1 MLSRLGLYI
10 HVPFCRRKCLYC
22 DFYSVCRSAE
32 NEIPYAEA
40 LLAQMKRWKPKAKKY
55 IADTVYI
62 GGGTP
67 SLLKNETMYEIMCA
81 VHSDFRIPSTAEIS
95 IEANPGTL
103 TGDKLAFYRGLG
115 INRLS
120 IGMQSANDEELRM
133 LGRSHTFDEFRSAYY
148 IARMEG
154 FNNINADIMYGIP
167 KQTKMGFIDSL
178 GKLIELQPDHISLY
192 GLKVEENTPLAR
204 LDALTSKIPSD
215 ETQAEMY
222 LSAAAMLAKAGYE
235 QYEISNF
242 AKPQRLCRHNL
253 RYWIGENYLGF
264 GPSASSFFGNTRF
277 TCGRDLKKYIACAGD
292 ESRMLSEKK
301 VLTKQEVE
309 TEYVM
314 LRFRLADGIDVRDYM
329 NRFGVN
335 FDARYGTKM
344 EKYVA
349 KEFILPTKTGYRLSV
364 KGMLVSNAI
373 LSDILEFDD

>member
-32 NEIPYAEA
+32 YELPYADA
-40 LLAQMKRWKPKAKKY
+40 LLSQMKRWKPKTRKFAV
-55 IADTVYI
+55 DTVYI

-67 SLLKNETMYEIMCA
+67 SLLKNETLCGIFDAM
-81 VHSDFRIPSTAEIS
+81 SKDFRVISGAEIT
-95 IEANPGTL
+95 IEANPGTI
-103 TGDKLAFYRGLG
+103 TGEKLAFYRSIG

-120 IGMQSANDEELRM
+120 IGMQSANNDELRM
-133 LGRSHTFDEFRSAYY
+133 LGRSHTFEEFLSAYC

-154 FNNINADIMYGIP
+154 FDNISVDIMYGVP
-167 KQTKMGFIDSL
+167 GQTKMGFIGSL
-178 GKLIELQPDHISLY
+178 RRLIDLAPDHISLY
-192 GLKVEENTPLAR
+192 GLKIEENTPLAGAKE
-204 LDALTSKIPSD
+204 LLAKIPNED
-215 ETQAEMY
+215 TQAEMY
-222 LSAAAMLAKAGYE
+222 LTAVALLTKAGYE

-242 AKPQRLCRHNL
+242 AKPSRVCRHNV

-264 GPSASSFFGNTRF
+264 GPAAASLFGNTRF
-277 TCGRDLKKYIACAGD
+277 TCERDLKGYIKNNGD
-292 ESRMLSEKK
+292 ESRMLSEQK
-301 VLTKQEVE
+301 VLTKRDIE

-314 LRFRLADGIDVRDYM
+314 LRFRLTDGIDVRDYM

-349 KEFILPTKTGYRLSV
+349 SEYIVPTKAGYRLSP
-364 KGMLVSNAI
+364 KGMLISNSV

>member
-40 LLAQMKRWKPKAKKY
+40 LLNQMKKWKPKAKKNA
-55 IADTVYI
+55 IDTVYI

-81 VHSDFRIPSTAEIS
+81 VHSDFHVLSNAEIS
-95 IEANPGTL
+95 IEANPGML
-103 TGDKLAFYRGLG
+103 TGDKLAYYRGLG

-133 LGRSHTFDEFRSAYY
+133 LGRPHTFEEFRSAFY

-154 FNNINADIMYGIP
+154 FKNVNVDIMYGIP
-167 KQTKMGFIDSL
+167 KQTKMGFLDSL
-178 GKLIELQPDHISLY
+178 GRLIELSPDHISLY
-192 GLKVEENTPLAR
+192 GLKVEENTPLAG
-204 LDALTSKIPSD
+204 LTALTSKIPD
-215 ETQAEMY
+215 EETQAEMY
-222 LSAAAMLAKAGYE
+222 LSAVALLSKAGYE

-242 AKPQRLCRHNL
+242 AKPQKTCRHNL
-253 RYWIGENYLGF
+253 RYWRGEGYLGF
-264 GPSASSFFGNTRF
+264 GPSASSYFGSTRF
-277 TCGRDLKKYIACAGD
+277 TCERDLKKYIANEGD

-301 VLTKQEVE
+301 ILTKQDIE

-314 LRFRLADGIDVRDYM
+314 LRFRLAEGIDVKDYM

-335 FDARYGTKM
+335 FDARYGGKM
-344 EKYVA
+344 EPYVA
-349 KEFILPTKTGYRLSV
+349 KEFIVPTKSGYRLSP

-373 LSDILEFDD
+373 LSDILEFDY